1 MRIVKRT
8 KPSPRRR
15 VDEDLPAEASLIR
28 YIESSALVA
37 AIMERDAEV
46 SAQVSEIGQRV
57 TSALTLAE
65 AMRAVA
71 RARAA
76 GRIGPREE
84 RSALRDFQRFAR
96 RCVVMAVTEEV
107 LTRVARPF
115 PVEPVRTLDAIHLAT
130 LESLGETPQLVT
142 VVTRDDRIA
151 RNARALG
158 YAVAPE

>member
-8 KPSPRRR
+8 RPSRRPRL
-15 VDEDLPAEASLIR
+15 DEDLPAEASLIR

-46 SAQVSEIGQRV
+46 STQVSEIGQRV

-65 AMRAVA
+65 AMRAVV

-96 RCVVMAVTEEV
+96 RCVVIPVTEEV

-115 PVEPVRTLDAIHLAT
+115 PDEPIRTLDAIHLGT
-130 LESLGETPQLVT
+130 IESLGETPQLVT

-158 YAVAPE
+158 YHVL

>member
-1 MRIVKRT
+1 
-8 KPSPRRR
+8 
-15 VDEDLPAEASLIR
+15 
-28 YIESSALVA
+28 
-37 AIMERDAEV
+37 
-46 SAQVSEIGQRV
+46 
-57 TSALTLAE
+57 
-65 AMRAVA
+65 
-71 RARAA
+71 
-76 GRIGPREE
+76 
-84 RSALRDFQRFAR
+84 
-96 RCVVMAVTEEV
+96 MAVTEEV